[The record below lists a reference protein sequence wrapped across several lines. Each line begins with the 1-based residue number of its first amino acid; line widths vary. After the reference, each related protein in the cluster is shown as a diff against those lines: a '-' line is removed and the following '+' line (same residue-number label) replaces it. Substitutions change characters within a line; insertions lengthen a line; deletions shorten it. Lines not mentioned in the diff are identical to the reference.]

1 MKVTK
6 ERLKVLRARM
16 DLTQEKL
23 AEKSGVSR
31 NSIALYEVDES
42 RLRKAELQT
51 LERLAK
57 ALGVTVEEIDKGE
70 ERKHAE

>member
-6 ERLKVLRARM
+6 ERLKVLRARL

>member
-70 ERKHAE
+70 GRKNAE